1 MCAYMWQE
9 LFCCEGIAVPALEAV
24 VPPSKSN
31 YPEGGAGREKQP
43 DWLLKLGV
51 FTLVQCLCNS
61 VSAHPQAS
69 NTALASGTIGFNDRS
84 INQSILFQKYTSN
97 KNKWIVLL
105 NSSLG
110 PWSQNDLEDAR
121 PMSIKN
127 WLKNLYFFFLSY
139 ATKTFANVIE

>member
-1 MCAYMWQE
+1 MKE
-9 LFCCEGIAVPALEAV
+9 LGI
-24 VPPSKSN
+24 N
-31 YPEGGAGREKQP
+31 
-43 DWLLKLGV
+43 WLSLL
-51 FTLVQCLCNS
+51 LCY
-61 VSAHPQAS
+61 
-69 NTALASGTIGFNDRS
+69 LAWIPCNLIYS

-97 KNKWIVLL
+97 KNKWSVLL

-127 WLKNLYFFFLSY
+127 WLKNLFFFFFSY